1 MGSWQGVLQGL
12 MMYEDAKRA
21 EADRAYER
29 EVFERTLTEQRR
41 NALIPEL
48 REMREAQR
56 ARLQQIQTAVGIGLD
71 EVAAMALQRSGQLGL
86 FLSAYDENDGIDP
99 QYIAALNEM
108 VTRELSERGANDD
121 TVAAALLS
129 GVSTDRDVSDPDQA
143 LMSITEAIISA
154 QTFEE
159 IESAQDRL
167 FEAGVTPAG
176 MRAFDVD
183 FGGMTGLSTADTKAV
198 RRELAETLMPFFQ
211 NAFEITADGDVLIT
225 QQAGPEVASLFNEA
239 ERTAR
244 DLASGPQREFTVT
257 NAANYVASQLETA
270 ARGANQVDA
279 GNMFENFGLIV
290 NDPAAYVQ
298 QFNLGR
304 DGVGDFNDPDPT
316 RVEAPDPAGVVS
328 SLGAVSAFDEIIDEE
343 VRNQ

>member
-99 QYIAALNEM
+99 QYIAALNEI
-108 VTRELSERGANDD
+108 VIRELSERGANDD

-129 GVSTDRDVSDPDQA
+129 GVSTNRDVSDPDQA
-143 LMSITEAIISA
+143 ILSITEALISA

-167 FEAGVTPAG
+167 FEAGVAPAG

-183 FGGMTGLSTADTKAV
+183 FGGMTGLSTADTKAI
-198 RRELAETLMPFFQ
+198 RREIAETLMPFFED
-211 NAFEITADGDVLIT
+211 AFQIEGGEVIIT
-225 QQAGPEVASLFNEA
+225 QLAGDEVASLFNEA

-244 DLASGPQREFTVT
+244 DLATGPQREFTVT

-279 GNMFENFGLIV
+279 GNMFENFDLIV

-298 QFNLGR
+298 QFNTTSQTPPPPPA
-304 DGVGDFNDPDPT
+304 VT
-316 RVEAPDPAGVVS
+316 DPAQVVG
-328 SLGAVSAFDEIIDEE
+328 SLAEELDPFAVILDEE
-343 VRNQ
+343 TGNQ